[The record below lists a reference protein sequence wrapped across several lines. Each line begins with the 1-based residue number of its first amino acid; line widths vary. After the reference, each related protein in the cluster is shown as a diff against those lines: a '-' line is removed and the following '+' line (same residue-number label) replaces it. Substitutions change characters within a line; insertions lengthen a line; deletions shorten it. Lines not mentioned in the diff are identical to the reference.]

1 MQTTNY
7 TELRTGL
14 KTYLDTVVHN
24 REPLVV
30 NRPYN
35 NSVVIISLEE
45 YNALNET
52 AYITSS
58 PAMLERINSAEQNIL
73 NGNGI
78 KINIDDLRKTSYFH
92 PKRWK
97 IIIIGRQI
105 RRKWWKKLNGYLLIL
120 PNIRFME
127 LENRK
132 N

>member
-58 PAMLERINSAEQNIL
+58 PAMLERINDAEQNIL

-78 KINIDDLRKTSYFH
+78 KINIDDL
-92 PKRWK
+92 
-97 IIIIGRQI
+97 
-105 RRKWWKKLNGYLLIL
+105 
-120 PNIRFME
+120 
-127 LENRK
+127 
-132 N
+132 